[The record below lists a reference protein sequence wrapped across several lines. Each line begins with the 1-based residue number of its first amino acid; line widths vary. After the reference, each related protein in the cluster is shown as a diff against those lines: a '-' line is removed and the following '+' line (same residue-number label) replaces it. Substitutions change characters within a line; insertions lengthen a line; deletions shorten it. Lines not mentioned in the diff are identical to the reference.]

1 MFFLIMSI
9 LSSFTFEVDWDCSQG
24 IAPSYFVTFCEKREL
39 TVLSFAWMY
48 EELTYFWSNYYVIG
62 LFVSLDIC
70 IWKRCNCSVVWRSSR
85 PYSYSTN
92 NLQLNIGV
100 SMCYGGVASYFCGQS
115 LGCGSGENPFLQPII
130 YRVIVTENI

>member
-1 MFFLIMSI
+1 MPSFWKGQKNQCFSSLCQFFLV
-9 LSSFTFEVDWDCSQG
+9 LLLKLTG
-24 IAPSYFVTFCEKREL
+24 
-39 TVLSFAWMY
+39 TVLKALPQVISLHFVRK
-48 EELTYFWSNYYVIG
+48 ENLQSCYYVIG

-70 IWKRCNCSVVWRSSR
+70 IWKRCNCSVVWRSSC

-115 LGCGSGENPFLQPII
+115 LGCRSGENPFLQPII